1 MITLS
6 AALVKTFGG
15 IVSPVCFAVLRLIT
29 NANFIA
35 ASTQEVRVAVVGK
48 AVVSNK
54 TRIFPTIEFIPDFRL
69 TPPGPSA
76 KSHVRQP
83 HP

>member
-1 MITLS
+1 MLLFTWLLEISHLITLS
-6 AALVKTFGG
+6 ALYSTDCG
-15 IVSPVCFAVLRLIT
+15 IVSPICFAVLRLIT

-54 TRIFPTIEFIPDFRL
+54 TRIFPTIEIH
-69 TPPGPSA
+69 S
-76 KSHVRQP
+76 
-83 HP
+83 